1 MALFFSD
8 DVPAGQAPAV
18 PGFRLT
24 IRFAST
30 RTDAPVGAAEGIEW
44 KTQTVYHSMD
54 TQNDNYLQ
62 RPLFANASLLFSWHK
77 RFTPRCW

>member
-18 PGFRLT
+18 SGFRLT

-30 RTDAPVGAAEGIEW
+30 RTDAPVGAAEGIE
-44 KTQTVYHSMD
+44 
-54 TQNDNYLQ
+54 
-62 RPLFANASLLFSWHK
+62 
-77 RFTPRCW
+77 